1 MLKKIIGK
9 LERKMIMTWIL
20 MWLNV
25 STVTLNAMLKV
36 EESINVKKSEYNLI
50 YLNLNKILYV

>member
-1 MLKKIIGK
+1 
-9 LERKMIMTWIL
+9 

-25 STVTLNAMLKV
+25 STVTLNVMLKV

>member
-20 MWLNV
+20 MRLNV

-50 YLNLNKILYV
+50 YLNLNKMLYV

>member
-1 MLKKIIGK
+1 
-9 LERKMIMTWIL
+9 MTWIL